1 MDDKTLTKK
10 TGQARGNLR
19 RMERDL
25 DRAESYLQST
35 TQRRIVGGAILLVG
49 ILALIVGLV
58 IGNQILLLLGVV
70 GLLAGGWMFVRALT
84 KISQVR
90 RSTNRMTGRVTS
102 AQEKLDELVEQR
114 RTTD

>member
-1 MDDKTLTKK
+1 
-10 TGQARGNLR
+10 
-19 RMERDL
+19 
-25 DRAESYLQST
+25 
-35 TQRRIVGGAILLVG
+35 
-49 ILALIVGLV
+49 
-58 IGNQILLLLGVV
+58 
-70 GLLAGGWMFVRALT
+70 MFVRALT